1 MGEVLGPSLWDTLLG
16 VRLRQL
22 LCRGH
27 GFPNQQVLSCVFR
40 RVNPLNGLVFRKGPH
55 LNRDCVMRKSFV
67 FNKQGVKLEWRLD
80 KAQVFFLQRLE
91 SLRVWRGRE

>member
-1 MGEVLGPSLWDTLLG
+1 
-16 VRLRQL
+16 
-22 LCRGH
+22 
-27 GFPNQQVLSCVFR
+27 
-40 RVNPLNGLVFRKGPH
+40 
-55 LNRDCVMRKSFV
+55 MRKSFV

>member
-1 MGEVLGPSLWDTLLG
+1 MYPSGSGVQASKMGEVLGPSLWDTLLG

-67 FNKQGVKLEWRLD
+67 FNMRGVKLESGHFCQW
-80 KAQVFFLQRLE
+80 
-91 SLRVWRGRE
+91 